1 MWTILLYRFLF
12 IPCFLLVMPYYAY
25 RMIKRGGYKKDFKYR
40 FGLFKRLPKRK
51 FGKKR
56 LWIQAVSV
64 GEVKALE
71 KLINLLVGSDL
82 YEIVLTT
89 TTSTGYELARRM
101 YANKILFV
109 GLFPFDFWLFSWLA
123 WKRIF
128 PHLAI
133 LMESEIWP
141 EHIWQAHL
149 RDVPVIL
156 INARISDKT
165 LARYKTFPNLA
176 KSTLDNISY
185 VLASDQ
191 LMADRCHEIG
201 IASDRIKI
209 AGNMKFDNRIPKLDP
224 MKSSSLRNA
233 LGFTKNDLI
242 LLGSSTWPEEEAMLI
257 RALKKCRNDDRR
269 WKLLLV
275 PRHAER
281 RNQIFDL
288 LKTSGFK
295 WHQRSKGK
303 ASAEVDICFAD
314 TTGELQTLTSIA
326 DLAFIGK
333 SLAPNSGGQSPVDA
347 ACHGIPIVYGDKM
360 TNFKGVC
367 LSLEHSKCVVKVK
380 DSARAIMAI
389 TILAKD
395 ESKRQSFAQKLQE
408 WHRNNCGASE
418 FIAKKIQD
426 IAFANR

>member
-1 MWTILLYRFLF
+1 
-12 IPCFLLVMPYYAY
+12 MPYYAY

-40 FGLFKRLPKRK
+40 FGLFKKLPKRK

-89 TTSTGYELARRM
+89 TTSTGYELAHRM

-141 EHIWQAHL
+141 EHVWQAHL

-201 IASDRIKI
+201 ITWDRIKI

-257 RALKKCRNDDRR
+257 RALKKCRNDNRR

-347 ACHGIPIVYGDKM
+347 ACHGVPIVYGDQM
-360 TNFKGVC
+360 TNFKGIC

-395 ESKRQSFAQKLQE
+395 ESKRQGFAQKLQE